1 MPKKLMTSFALAGVL
16 ALAACGDASES
27 EPEEGAAASQDEGQG
42 AEDGAAGEQPEMPEA
57 DTEDIPDVV
66 AEVNGD
72 ELSGEDFT
80 VLYESQF
87 QQLAME
93 SQATGE
99 ELDQDQLKE
108 QTLDSMIGNELLLQ
122 EAREQGF
129 EASDEE
135 VDALITDQAASYG
148 MESADEFIEAYEEQG
163 MSAEQLTEDA
173 RSQVLIN
180 QLLEDLEIEEPSEEE
195 LREIYDEAV
204 AAQEDSDSEEQ
215 AELPSF
221 EDARDEV
228 EEQATSDARNEAAID
243 LVEELRSEGDIE
255 THL

>member
-27 EPEEGAAASQDEGQG
+27 EPEEGDSASQGAQEEGQG
-42 AEDGAAGEQPEMPEA
+42 ANGEQPEMPEV

-87 QQLAME
+87 QQLAMQ
-93 SQATGE
+93 SQMTGE
-99 ELDQDQLKE
+99 EPDQDELKE

-122 EAREQGF
+122 EARDQGF
-129 EASDEE
+129 EASDED
-135 VDALITDQAASYG
+135 VDALITEQAESNG

-195 LREIYDEAV
+195 LREIYDQAV
-204 AAQEDSDSEEQ
+204 AAQEESGSEEQ

-221 EDARDEV
+221 EDAREDV